1 MITEIKDE
9 NKFDKCVH
17 QSIPV
22 IALRGLVVMPDMMLH
37 FDLNREKSICAAKT
51 AMEQNS
57 PIFLVSQNNP
67 TIDEPT
73 EADIY
78 KMGCI
83 AKVKQMHKRKD
94 GIVSLFVEGLYRG
107 EIVALAEEG
116 AFLSAKVN
124 RLDSIDD
131 FDRDEE
137 REAYCGYIKDLF
149 KKYAS
154 YYPKVGNGLMAH
166 FNTIKKVGS
175 LADQV
180 IAGMPINFVKKQ
192 EILEILSISERA
204 EAVAIILSN
213 EINMASIKSDVAAR
227 VKERIDK
234 HQKEYVLREQMGYI
248 KEELGYSKKSS
259 DPEKYEEELKKLK
272 ADKGVKEKIQTE
284 IERLKTLSDASSES
298 AVERGYIETLLALP
312 WKKSSKD
319 NVNLVHAQEV
329 LDAEHYGLEKVKE
342 RILEFLAVRVLTGKG
357 DSPIVCLV
365 GPPGTGKTSIAR
377 SVADALG
384 KKYVRI
390 CLGGVRDEA
399 EIRGHRKTY
408 VGAMP
413 GRMIN
418 GLKQA
423 GVSNPLML
431 LDEIDK
437 VSNDYKGDTFSAL
450 LEVLDSEQNKHFIDH
465 YVEIPV
471 DLSQVLFIATANS
484 VQTIPRPLLDRMEI
498 IEVSSYTSNEKF
510 HIAKEH
516 LLKKQFQKNGLT
528 AKELNI
534 NDSAIKAII
543 ESYTKEAGVREL
555 ERQIAKVC
563 RKAAKEILIE
573 RQNNS
578 AQKQGIIK
586 VNSKNLKE
594 YLGKE
599 KYQKDKAS
607 KKAEVGIVRGLAW
620 TSVGGDTLEIEVN
633 VMPGKGEIQL
643 TGKLG
648 DVMKESALTALSYVR
663 SVGKNYKVDTEFFKE
678 NDFHIHVPEGAVPKD
693 GPSAGITMAT
703 AILSAVT
710 NKKVNPLVAMTGE
723 ITLRGRVLPIGG
735 LKEKILAAKNAG
747 IKTVLVPFEN
757 QKDVEEVSDEIKEGI
772 EIIFVENME
781 QVIKQAFMA

>member
-1 MITEIKDE
+1 MEEIIIQK
-9 NKFDKCVH
+9 
-17 QSIPV
+17 SIPV

-37 FDLNREKSICAAKT
+37 FDLNREKSIRAAEV
-51 AMEQNS
+51 AMEQKTEL
-57 PIFLVSQNNP
+57 FLVSQKNP
-67 TIDEPT
+67 AT
-73 EADIY
+73 EKPNFEDIY
-78 KMGCI
+78 EVGAI
-83 AKVKQMHKRKD
+83 ARVKQMHKRKD
-94 GIVSLFVEGLYRG
+94 GIVSLFVEGLSRG
-107 EIVALAEEG
+107 KIVSMNENSEQ
-116 AFLSAKVN
+116 FLSASVET
-124 RLDSIDD
+124 LESVDD
-131 FDRDEE
+131 FEKDDE
-137 REAYCGYIKDLF
+137 REAYVGYIKDLF
-149 KKYAS
+149 KKYAQ
-154 YYPKVGNGLMAH
+154 YYPKVGKGLVAH
-166 FNTIKKVGS
+166 FDGIKKPGV
-175 LADQV
+175 LADQI
-180 IAGMPINFVKKQ
+180 IAGMPIPFVKKQ
-192 EILEILSISERA
+192 EILETLSISQRVE
-204 EAVAIILSN
+204 EVALVLSN
-213 EINMASIKSDVAAR
+213 EINMATIKSDMAAK

-234 HQKEYVLREQMGYI
+234 HQKEYVLREQMGFI
-248 KEELGYSKKSS
+248 KEELGYGNKKS
-259 DPEKYEEELKKLK
+259 DIDKYEEAVKKLK
-272 ADKGVKEKIQTE
+272 ADKAVKEKILSE

-298 AVERGYIETLLALP
+298 AVERCYIETLLALP

-319 NVNLVHAQEV
+319 NIDLAHAQEV
-329 LDAEHYGLEKVKE
+329 LDAEHYGMEKVKE

-377 SVADALG
+377 SVAEALN

-413 GRMIN
+413 GRMVN

-423 GVSNPLML
+423 GVNNPLML

-450 LEVLDSEQNKHFIDH
+450 LEVLDSEQNKHFTDH

-484 VQTIPRPLLDRMEI
+484 VQNIPRPLLDRMEV
-498 IEVSSYTSNEKF
+498 IEVGSYTANEKF

-516 LLKKQFQKNGLT
+516 LIKKQFEKNGLT
-528 AKELNI
+528 KNDLSI
-534 NDSAIKAII
+534 NDSAIKGII

-555 ERQIAKVC
+555 ERQIAKIC
-563 RKAAKEILIE
+563 RKAAKDILTA
-573 RQNNS
+573 RQS
-578 AQKQGIIK
+578 ADDSVNAKNRLTIK
-586 VNSKNLKE
+586 VNAKNLKE

-599 KYQKDKAS
+599 KYQKDKAN

-648 DVMKESALTALSYVR
+648 DVMKESAMTALSYVR
-663 SVGKNYKVDTEFFKE
+663 SVGDKYKITAAFFKE

-703 AILSAVT
+703 AILSAVAG
-710 NKKVNPLVAMTGE
+710 KKVDPLVAMTGE
-723 ITLRGRVLPIGG
+723 VTLRGRVLPIGG
-735 LKEKILAAKNAG
+735 LKEKVLAAKNAG
-747 IKTVLVPFEN
+747 IKKVLVPIDN
-757 QKDVEEVSDEIKEGI
+757 QKDIDEISDEIKEGI
-772 EIIFVENME
+772 DIIFVETME
-781 QVIKQAFMA
+781 QVIKQAFIA

>member
-1 MITEIKDE
+1 MEE
-9 NKFDKCVH
+9 NVIQK
-17 QSIPV
+17 SIPV

-37 FDLNREKSICAAKT
+37 FDLNREKSIRAAEI
-51 AMEQNS
+51 AMEQKTEL
-57 PIFLVSQNNP
+57 FLVSQKNP
-67 TIDEPT
+67 ATDDPT
-73 EADIY
+73 FEDIY
-78 KMGCI
+78 EIGAI

-94 GIVSLFVEGLYRG
+94 GLVSLFVEGLSRG
-107 EIVALAEEG
+107 KIVSMNEENG
-116 AFLSAKVN
+116 QFLSAVVDK
-124 RLDSIDD
+124 LDSVDD
-131 FDRDEE
+131 FEKDDE
-137 REAYCGYIKDLF
+137 RKAYVGYIKDLF
-149 KKYAS
+149 KKYAQ
-154 YYPKVGNGLMAH
+154 YYPKVGNGLVAH
-166 FNTIKKVGS
+166 FDGIKKPGV
-175 LADQV
+175 LADQI
-180 IAGMPINFVKKQ
+180 IAGMPISFTKKQ
-192 EILEILSISERA
+192 EILETLSISQRVE
-204 EAVAIILSN
+204 EVAIILSN
-213 EINMASIKSDVAAR
+213 EINMASIKSDMAAK

-234 HQKEYVLREQMGYI
+234 HQKEYVLREQMGFI
-248 KEELGYSKKSS
+248 KEELGYTNKA
-259 DPEKYEEELKKLK
+259 PEMDQYEEALKKLK
-272 ADKGVKEKIQTE
+272 ADKAVKEKLKTE
-284 IERLKTLSDASSES
+284 IARLKTLSDASSES
-298 AVERGYIETLLALP
+298 AVERGYIETLLSLP

-319 NVNLVHAQEV
+319 NIDLAHAEEV
-329 LDAEHYGLEKVKE
+329 LNADHYGLEKVKE

-357 DSPIVCLV
+357 DSPIICLV

-377 SVADALG
+377 SVADALN

-423 GVSNPLML
+423 GVNNPLML

-484 VQTIPRPLLDRMEI
+484 VQTIPRPLLDRMEV
-498 IEVSSYTSNEKF
+498 IEVGSYTANEKF

-516 LLKKQFQKNGLT
+516 LIEKQFEKNGLT
-528 AKELNI
+528 RKDLSI
-534 NDSAIKAII
+534 SDSAIKGII

-555 ERQIAKVC
+555 ERQIAKIC
-563 RKAAKEILIE
+563 RKAAKDILSA
-573 RQNNS
+573 RQS
-578 AQKQGIIK
+578 AGESGEEKPVLTIK
-586 VNSKNLKE
+586 VNNKNLKDF
-594 YLGKE
+594 LGKE
-599 KYQKDKAS
+599 KYQKDKAA

-648 DVMKESALTALSYVR
+648 DVMKESAMTALSYVR
-663 SVGKNYKVDTEFFKE
+663 SVGKTYKVAPEFFKE

-703 AILSAVT
+703 AILSAVAG
-710 NKKVNPLVAMTGE
+710 KKVEPLVAMTGE
-723 ITLRGRVLPIGG
+723 VTLRGRVLPIGG
-735 LKEKILAAKNAG
+735 LKEKVLAAKNAG
-747 IKTVLVPFEN
+747 IKKVLVPIDN
-757 QKDVEEVSDEIKEGI
+757 QKDIDEISDEIKEGV
-772 EIIFVENME
+772 EIIFVETME
-781 QVIKQAFMA
+781 QVISEAFIA

>member
-1 MITEIKDE
+1 MEEIIIQK
-9 NKFDKCVH
+9 
-17 QSIPV
+17 SIPV

-37 FDLNREKSICAAKT
+37 FDLNREKSIRAAEV
-51 AMEQNS
+51 AMEQKTEL
-57 PIFLVSQNNP
+57 FLVSQKNP
-67 TIDEPT
+67 AT
-73 EADIY
+73 EKPNFEDIY
-78 KMGCI
+78 EVGAI
-83 AKVKQMHKRKD
+83 ARVKQMHKRKD
-94 GIVSLFVEGLYRG
+94 GIVSLFVEGLSRG
-107 EIVALAEEG
+107 KIVSMNENSEQ
-116 AFLSAKVN
+116 FLSASVET
-124 RLDSIDD
+124 LESVDD
-131 FDRDEE
+131 FEKDDE
-137 REAYCGYIKDLF
+137 REAYVGYIKDLF
-149 KKYAS
+149 KKYAQ
-154 YYPKVGNGLMAH
+154 YYPKVGKGLVAH
-166 FNTIKKVGS
+166 FDGIKKPGV
-175 LADQV
+175 LADQI
-180 IAGMPINFVKKQ
+180 IAGMPIPFVKKQ
-192 EILEILSISERA
+192 EILETLSISQRVE
-204 EAVAIILSN
+204 EVALVLSN
-213 EINMASIKSDVAAR
+213 EINMATIKSDMAAK

-234 HQKEYVLREQMGYI
+234 HQKEYVLREQMGFI
-248 KEELGYSKKSS
+248 KEELGYGNKKS
-259 DPEKYEEELKKLK
+259 DIDKYEEAVKKLK
-272 ADKGVKEKIQTE
+272 ADKAVKEKILSE

-312 WKKSSKD
+312 WKKSFKD
-319 NVNLVHAQEV
+319 NIDLAHAQEV
-329 LDAEHYGLEKVKE
+329 LDAEHYGMEKVKE

-377 SVADALG
+377 SVAEALN

-413 GRMIN
+413 GRMVN

-423 GVSNPLML
+423 GVNNPLML

-450 LEVLDSEQNKHFIDH
+450 LEVLDSEQNKHFTDH

-484 VQTIPRPLLDRMEI
+484 VQNIPRPLLDRMEV
-498 IEVSSYTSNEKF
+498 IEVGSYTANEKF

-516 LLKKQFQKNGLT
+516 LIKKQFEKNGLT
-528 AKELNI
+528 KNDLSI
-534 NDSAIKAII
+534 NDSAIKGII

-555 ERQIAKVC
+555 ERQIAKIC
-563 RKAAKEILIE
+563 RKAAKDILTA
-573 RQNNS
+573 RQSVDDSVNAKNRLT
-578 AQKQGIIK
+578 IK
-586 VNSKNLKE
+586 VNAKNLKE

-648 DVMKESALTALSYVR
+648 DVMKESAMTALSYVR
-663 SVGKNYKVDTEFFKE
+663 SVGDKYKITSAFFKE

-703 AILSAVT
+703 AILSAVAG
-710 NKKVNPLVAMTGE
+710 KKVDPLVAMTGE
-723 ITLRGRVLPIGG
+723 VTLRGRVLPIGG
-735 LKEKILAAKNAG
+735 LKEKVLAAKNAG
-747 IKTVLVPFEN
+747 IKKVLVPIDN
-757 QKDVEEVSDEIKEGI
+757 QKDIDEISDEIKEGI
-772 EIIFVENME
+772 DIIFVETME
-781 QVIKQAFMA
+781 QVIKQAFIA